1 MCMKFFLDS
10 ASLDEILEC
19 DKLGILDGI
28 TTNPTLMSK
37 TVSSRDEMFKT
48 YEKICEI
55 CGDRPV
61 SCEVFASDYEGIKK
75 EAKEFL
81 KIAKNVCVKLPIT
94 EDGVRLCKEFSDEGI
109 QTNMTLCFSTMQAL
123 LVAKAGATYVS
134 PFVGRLDD
142 TCGDGLLLVE
152 DIKNIYDNYGF
163 QTQILAA
170 SIRTVKQVEEVAK
183 IGSDVA
189 TMPFK
194 IIKQLFK
201 HPLTDNG
208 LVAFVNDV
216 KKIG

>member
-1 MCMKFFLDS
+1 MKFFLDS
-10 ASLDEILEC
+10 ANLDEIIEC
-19 DKLGILDGI
+19 DKLGLLDGV
-28 TTNPTLMSK
+28 TTNPTLISK
-37 TVSSRDEMFKT
+37 VVSSKNEMFKT

-61 SCEVFASDYEGIKK
+61 SCEVFSTDYEGMKN
-75 EAKEFL
+75 EAKELL
-81 KIAKNVCVKLPIT
+81 KIAKNVCIKLPIT
-94 EDGVRLCKEFSDEGI
+94 EDGLRLCKEFSDDGI
-109 QTNMTLCFSTMQAL
+109 KTNMTLCFSPMQAL

-142 TCGDGLLLVE
+142 TCGDGLALVE
-152 DIKNIYDNYGF
+152 DIRNIYDNYGF

-208 LVAFVNDV
+208 LAAFVNDV

>member
-1 MCMKFFLDS
+1 MKFFLDS
-10 ASLDEILEC
+10 ANIDEINEC
-19 DKLGILDGI
+19 DRLGLLDGV
-28 TTNPTLMSK
+28 TTNPTLISK
-37 TVSSRDEMFKT
+37 AVSSKKEMFAT

-61 SCEVFASDYEGIKK
+61 SCEVFAADYEGMKK

-81 KIAKNVCVKLPIT
+81 KIAKNVCIKLPII
-94 EDGVRLCKEFSDEGI
+94 EDGVHLCKEFSDDGI
-109 QTNMTLCFSTMQAL
+109 KTNMTLCFSPMQAL

-142 TCGDGLLLVE
+142 TCGDGLALVE
-152 DIKNIYDNYGF
+152 DIRNIYDNYGF
-163 QTQILAA
+163 QTRILAA

-208 LVAFVNDV
+208 LAAFVNDV